1 VGLEYVPAVRVK
13 VGSMSLKM
21 IKKNI
26 IMLGDGAVGKT
37 SLIRRFVI
45 DDYSDDYIQ
54 TIGTKVTKK
63 ELKVGPKDDQREM
76 VLMIWDIIGQKG
88 YRYTQSLSFRG
99 MNGALMVADL
109 TRKETLDSVLSYWIP
124 LVLRVAGPIPMI
136 FLGNKSDLTEEKQF
150 ELEDIQHVAEN
161 CEAFGSSSHCYLTS
175 AKTGDT
181 VDKAFSQL
189 AEITKDYKPKPKMDV
204 SWNLMDREEVKS
216 LQDVVDHIIA
226 DFSEQFG
233 GIEHATPVIKHQM
246 KVSELELQNPTEVST
261 LKFIDNLAK
270 IEQGYKSEK
279 VVNEN
284 RFKRLKLFG
293 YKMKE

>member
-1 VGLEYVPAVRVK
+1 
-13 VGSMSLKM
+13 M

-45 DDYSDDYIQ
+45 DEYSDEYIQ

-63 ELKVGPKDDQREM
+63 ELVIGSKGEQREM

-136 FLGNKSDLTEEKQF
+136 FLGNKCDLVDEAQFDLFDIEE
-150 ELEDIQHVAEN
+150 VAKN
-161 CEAFGSSSHCYLTS
+161 CEAFGSSSYCYLTS
-175 AKTGDT
+175 ALTGEA
-181 VDKAFSQL
+181 VEKSFVQL
-189 AEITKDYKPKPKMDV
+189 AELSKDYKPQPKMDAT
-204 SWNLMDREEVKS
+204 WNLMDKDEVKS

-226 DFSEQFG
+226 DFAEQFG

-246 KVSELELQNPTEVST
+246 KASGLELTNPSEVAT

-270 IEQGYKSEK
+270 IEMGYKSEK

-293 YKMKE
+293 YKMEI